1 MFNPYAAGNKRY
13 GGGRSAP
20 NIGPVDPLGYRERDA
35 ERLRRNAAMQKLK
48 AMKGRDFFSA
58 DWMRVMGKGPNG

>member
-1 MFNPYAAGNKRY
+1 MFNPYAAGKKTY

-35 ERLRRNAAMQKLK
+35 ERLRKNAAMQQLK
-48 AMKGRDFFSA
+48 AMKNKNWFSA